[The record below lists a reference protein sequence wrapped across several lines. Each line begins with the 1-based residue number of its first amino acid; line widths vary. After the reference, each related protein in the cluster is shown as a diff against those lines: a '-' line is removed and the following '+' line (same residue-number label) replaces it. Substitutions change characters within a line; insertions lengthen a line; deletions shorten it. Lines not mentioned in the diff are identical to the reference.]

1 MPLGFLQSLFI
12 FIRRF
17 ERSEGA
23 CLLPG
28 VIAHGAATPTAR
40 EHHRQC
46 PCLGISVPFSVLPVA
61 LGTGGRNP
69 TETSHPL
76 KRASSKRPVALR
88 PPSSSYIFLFPSF
101 QWQFWQSCLCLCW
114 GRGPW
119 ALTGSTGLCTDQ
131 PGELSPI
138 ILQTACAAYSLF
150 LALIFFCFPIAC
162 SDLLVA
168 LEVHE
173 ASFPVSLIIR

>member
-17 ERSEGA
+17 ERSQGA

-76 KRASSKRPVALR
+76 KRASSKCPVALR

-114 GRGPW
+114 GERTVSTDRQHRAVYRPARGAEPYHPTDS
-119 ALTGSTGLCTDQ
+119 LCSLQSLSCTD
-131 PGELSPI
+131 
-138 ILQTACAAYSLF
+138 
-150 LALIFFCFPIAC
+150 FFFVFP
-162 SDLLVA
+162 
-168 LEVHE
+168 
-173 ASFPVSLIIR
+173 